1 MTRFVESRAAEHASV
16 ADGRGTVDQ
25 SLPDGR
31 RATPADLGHDLP
43 SLDDV
48 EECAAE
54 RMASAS
60 QGARG
65 DLGFAIRAVRHVPG
79 LRGCA
84 SQMVPW
90 PSGVTARTALQR
102 SDSAE

>member
-1 MTRFVESRAAEHASV
+1 MSRVVVTRSAKAFPTVAERRRPTWVMTSR
-16 ADGRGTVDQ
+16 
-25 SLPDGR
+25 P
-31 RATPADLGHDLP
+31 
-43 SLDDV
+43 LDDV
-48 EECAAE
+48 EKCAAE
-54 RMASAS
+54 RMASAA

-65 DLGFAIRAVRHVPG
+65 DLGFAIRTVRHVPG
-79 LRGCA
+79 LCGCA